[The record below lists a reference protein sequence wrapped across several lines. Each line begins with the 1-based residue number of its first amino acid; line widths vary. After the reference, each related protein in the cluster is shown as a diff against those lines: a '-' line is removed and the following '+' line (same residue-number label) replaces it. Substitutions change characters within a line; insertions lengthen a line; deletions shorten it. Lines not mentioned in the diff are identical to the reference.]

1 MNEDNGVTWEPV
13 ERTHVTRL
21 VAERLIS
28 MIRDGHYKAGDRLPS
43 QRELVEK
50 LKVSRPTLREAL
62 SGLRMLGYIEARSG
76 TGYFAREM
84 QPSEVLDLSVVSV
97 LVSEET
103 IRYLYEARAVIDTQL
118 AELAAV
124 RATEAEIA
132 YMADHLQESERL
144 GLDMSLESIQQGFH
158 FHQLVAEAAHN
169 PILAQIESTL
179 LELCVRCGPRL
190 FGQPLTPGRSVRTHR
205 QILEA
210 IRSRDRATARQAAL
224 EDLYQYL
231 RDLSV
236 PIPGETQT
244 SQASKDGE
252 RQTSEVS

>member
-1 MNEDNGVTWEPV
+1 V

-62 SGLRMLGYIEARSG
+62 SGLKMLGYLEARPG
-76 TGYFAREM
+76 AGYYTREM

-103 IRYLYEARAVIDTQL
+103 IRLLYEARAILDTQL

-124 RATEAEIA
+124 RATDTEIA
-132 YMADHLQESERL
+132 RMTDHLQESERL
-144 GLDMSLESIQQGFH
+144 GLDTSLESIRQGFH
-158 FHQLVAEAAHN
+158 FHQLVAEATHN

-190 FGQPLTPGRSVRTHR
+190 FDQPLTPGGSVRTHR
-205 QILEA
+205 QLLEA
-210 IRSRDRATARQAAL
+210 IRSRDRAAARQAAL

-236 PIPGETQT
+236 PIPSE
-244 SQASKDGE
+244 A
-252 RQTSEVS
+252 QTSEVS